1 MVNIVQRTFGLD
13 LVLRIDPQVAQQ
25 YINLGYD
32 GGTSGLES
40 T

>member
-1 MVNIVQRTFGLD
+1 MVNIVQRTFGLE
-13 LVLRIDPQVAQQ
+13 LVLRIDPQAEQ

-32 GGTSGLES
+32 GGTPGLES